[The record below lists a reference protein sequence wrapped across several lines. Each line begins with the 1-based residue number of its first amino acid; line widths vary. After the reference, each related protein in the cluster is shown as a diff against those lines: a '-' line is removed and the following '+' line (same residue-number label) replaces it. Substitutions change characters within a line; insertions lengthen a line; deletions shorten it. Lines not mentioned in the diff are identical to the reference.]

1 MDSSRS
7 YVAAYV
13 TGEWCALATPWSH
26 ARKASTV
33 AFVIA
38 SAFAKRAS
46 TSHVASTGRVVAS
59 RHETIHRNAD
69 PSVPR
74 RQDAMASPDSRRA
87 RARSAR
93 TSLFG

>member
-46 TSHVASTGRVVAS
+46 TSHVASTGRAVTT
-59 RHETIHRNAD
+59 RHQTPHRNVATR
-69 PSVPR
+69 VFR
-74 RQDAMASPDSRRA
+74 RQDAMASSPPTNSR
-87 RARSAR
+87 
-93 TSLFG
+93 